1 MPLEERDNLE
11 RDLQSSKDD
20 VEGLANGGGDD
31 SSSTCDISEIVQ
43 KRIEQ
48 LESEGINKRA
58 QKKLRSTMKPLEL
71 VEELE
76 KKLASTGLHWEEGAA
91 GQPMKLMVVRK
102 WSTALGY
109 FDIDASNAITR
120 TIASQAF
127 RRDHGSPQ
135 VLAVH
140 LNYIAV
146 GMTKG
151 VIVVVPNSNTWFA
164 WDRSHAPVTSMCF
177 NQQGDLLLAG
187 YGDGHITVWD
197 VQRASGAKVI
207 TGEHMAPV
215 VHAFFLGQD
224 SQVTRQFKAVIGDSK
239 GLVLLRAFSVVPLLN
254 RFTIKTQ
261 CLLDGQRTGTVLSA
275 SPLLFDDSISGALPS
290 SQGNASLSSCSI
302 GNMMGGVVGADAGW
316 KLFNEGSSMVEE
328 GVVIFV
334 THQTALV
341 VRLIP
346 TLEVYAQLSRPDG
359 LQEGSMPYTPWK
371 CTTPSRSSSSEN
383 GTADVAERVSLLAV
397 AWDRKVQVAK
407 LVKSELKVFG
417 TWSLDSSAIGVD
429 WLDAHM
435 LVVLTLAG
443 QLYLLAKDGTVI
455 HRTGFAVDGSGGD
468 DLVAYHTHFINIYG
482 NPEKAYHNSLAVRG
496 ASVYILGPMHLI
508 VLQRAGDWM
517 GALNMAMTLYDGQAY
532 GVIDLPKSVDA
543 VQEIITPYL
552 VELLLSFADE
562 VFSYI
567 SVAFCNQIGKGEL
580 DEQKSGSHYVHSEIK
595 EQFTH
600 VGGVAVEFCV
610 HIRRTDILFDEIF
623 SKFVA
628 VQHRGTLAAPTEI
641 HAYLCTADMRLNF
654 N

>member
-76 KKLASTGLHWEEGAA
+76 KKLASTGLHWKEGAA

-146 GMTKG
+146 GMAKG

-239 GLVLLRAFSVVPLLN
+239 
-254 RFTIKTQ
+254 
-261 CLLDGQRTGTVLSA
+261 GTVLSA

-371 CTTPSRSSSSEN
+371 Y
-383 GTADVAERVSLLAV
+383 VAERVSLLAV

-455 HRTGFAVDGSGGD
+455 HRTSFAVDGSGGD

-482 NPEKAYHNSLAVRG
+482 NPEKAYHNSLA
-496 ASVYILGPMHLI
+496 
-508 VLQRAGDWM
+508 RAGDWM

-610 HIRRTDILFDEIF
+610 HIWRTDILFDEIF